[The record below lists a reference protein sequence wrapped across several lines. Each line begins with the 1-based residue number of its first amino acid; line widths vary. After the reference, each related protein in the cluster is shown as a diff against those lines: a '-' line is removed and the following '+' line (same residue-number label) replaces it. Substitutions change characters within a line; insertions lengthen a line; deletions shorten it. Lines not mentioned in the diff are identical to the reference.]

1 MAPLIQKQKPSL
13 ELRRRLHLF
22 STDNNQLDGVMT
34 HRKSATSSDVAF
46 EKKEKY
52 YIPQIPLLGKQ
63 TDTPFS
69 HTYHT
74 DTALATISTL
84 ESREE
89 NDATFSQH
97 THFKAQHI

>member
-34 HRKSATSSDVAF
+34 HRKSAASSDVAF

-69 HTYHT
+69 HT
-74 DTALATISTL
+74 
-84 ESREE
+84 
-89 NDATFSQH
+89 
-97 THFKAQHI
+97 